1 MVIPILDK
9 IIMTGFLEA
18 LVKAL
23 SRTVIFQKIRCTCF
37 NETHA
42 KIMKNSFYFTLKARG
57 HVEKPACLER

>member
-1 MVIPILDK
+1 
-9 IIMTGFLEA
+9 MTGFLEA